1 MSHEPHLPVSTVDA
15 GQADVHCDLPSGR
28 QISIR
33 TDAGSE
39 ELVLV
44 GRDGAVELQV
54 ILTDEGPVL
63 RMPVARISLRGADQL
78 DLSARQV
85 RIRATE
91 DMQLEAGGRID
102 LRSEA
107 DTAITAE
114 GDVRVVGAV
123 IHLN

>member
-1 MSHEPHLPVSTVDA
+1 MSHEPHLHITTVDA

-33 TDAGSE
+33 TDAERE

>member
-1 MSHEPHLPVSTVDA
+1 MSHEPHLPVTTVDA
-15 GQADVHCDLPSGR
+15 GQSDVHCDLPSGR
-28 QISIR
+28 QVSIR
-33 TDAGSE
+33 VDGDRE

-44 GRDGAVELQV
+44 GRDGAVELQLV
-54 ILTDEGPVL
+54 LTDEGPVL

-78 DLSARQV
+78 DLGARQV

-91 DMQLEAGGRID
+91 DIQLEAGGRID

-114 GDVRVVGAV
+114 ADVRVVGSV